1 MALLK
6 FELKEDHI
14 KLLKNL
20 KWSINEVTN
29 YIVSTGNG
37 DEFGESPFG
46 GDNIIEDMYI
56 ILYGKPDEFDILNDS
71 IIEINQ
77 SDIENM
83 ETLFSELPM
92 ALDIILYTGSFEP
105 GSYKTKWYDRNWT
118 KLTSKI

>member
-20 KWSINEVTN
+20 KWSINDVTN
-29 YIVSTGNG
+29 YIESIGNG

-46 GDNIIEDMYI
+46 GGNMIEDMYI

-71 IIEINQ
+71 IIEISE

-92 ALDIILYTGSFEP
+92 ALDIILYTASFEP
-105 GSYKTKWYDRNWT
+105 GHYKTKWYDRNWI
-118 KLTSKI
+118 KSKI

>member
-20 KWSINEVTN
+20 KWSINDVTN
-29 YIVSTGNG
+29 YIESIGNG

-46 GDNIIEDMYI
+46 GGNMIEDMYI

-71 IIEINQ
+71 IIEISQ

-83 ETLFSELPM
+83 EKLFSELPM
-92 ALDIILYTGSFEP
+92 ALDIILYTASFEP
-105 GSYKTKWYDRNWT
+105 GHYKTKWYDRNWI
-118 KLTSKI
+118 KSKI